1 MAGEGGLPI
10 PPAEMLADLPVCC
23 ASIFGDDRVIAVN
36 FWAVEAAGD
45 TAIQVRTPSSWPRPQ
60 CLPLHQPLDPLQ
72 ATGDPSNSAELHI
85 ESFAK

>member
-10 PPAEMLADLPVCC
+10 PAEMLADLPVYC

-45 TAIQVRTPSSWPRPQ
+45 TAIQGPTPSSWPRPQ
-60 CLPLHQPLDPLQ
+60 CLRLPLDLMQ
-72 ATGDPSNSAELHI
+72 STG
-85 ESFAK
+85 